1 MTLLAN
7 LSTRARLGAGFA
19 VVLLLMAAAI
29 AVGLSQLPGTAG
41 GNAEQAADSARTL
54 MFALWLVA
62 LLACAA
68 FTYGI
73 ARGVEQPLGEAV
85 YIAETVA
92 SGDLSQE
99 FETERQ
105 GEFGRLLRG
114 MGEMEDMLT
123 DLVSWIKE
131 STDSI
136 TDASKQIAAGN
147 TDLSQR
153 TEEQAAALQQTASSM
168 GELTAMVRQNT
179 ERAHAANELA
189 ANASHIAQRGGTAVG
204 EVEETMQAISASSK
218 KVVDIIDVIEGIAF
232 QTNILALNAA
242 VEAAR
247 AGEQGRGFAVV
258 AGEVRTLAQRS
269 AAAAK
274 EIRGLIGDSAD
285 QVRNGSVRVEQAG
298 QTMREIVTASRQ
310 VTTILGEIAVASAQ
324 QGSGI
329 EQVNQAVMQMDA
341 VTQQNAA
348 LVEQAAAASSAL
360 AEQATQLQGAVG
372 EFKLDAVPAANAPAQ
387 ARFAGGLRG
396 AHA

>member
-1 MTLLAN
+1 MTALAN
-7 LSTRARLGAGFA
+7 LSTRMRLGAGFA
-19 VVLLLMAAAI
+19 VVLILMAAAI
-29 AVGLSQLPGTAG
+29 AIGLNAPPDAAAGNVGQG
-41 GNAEQAADSARTL
+41 ADSARAW
-54 MFALWLVA
+54 MFGLWLAA
-62 LLACAA
+62 LLVGAAC
-68 FTYGI
+68 THGI
-73 ARGVEQPLGEAV
+73 ARSIEQPLGEAV
-85 YIAETVA
+85 FIAETVA
-92 SGDLSQE
+92 SGDLSKE

-123 DLVSWIKE
+123 DLVSRIKD

-153 TEEQAAALQQTASSM
+153 TEEQAAALQETASSM
-168 GELTAMVRQNT
+168 GELTAMVKQNT

-189 ANASHIAQRGGTAVG
+189 ANASDIAQRGGTVVG
-204 EVEETMQAISASSK
+204 EVVDTMQAISASSK

-274 EIRGLIGDSAD
+274 EIRGLIGDSAE
-285 QVRNGSVRVEQAG
+285 QVRNGSARVEHAG

-310 VTTILGEIAVASAQ
+310 VTTILGEIAVASGQ
-324 QGSGI
+324 QSDGI

-360 AEQATQLQGAVG
+360 ADQAHQLQAAVD
-372 EFKLDAVPAANAPAQ
+372 EFKLDATPDDMAPAQ
-387 ARFAGGLRG
+387 ARFAGVLRG

>member
-1 MTLLAN
+1 MMSFAN
-7 LSTRARLGAGFA
+7 LTIRTRLGVGFA

-29 AVGLSQLPGTAG
+29 AAGLDRLPGASG
-41 GNAEQAADSARTL
+41 GGAQQAIDGARTL
-54 MFALWLVA
+54 MFTLWFVA
-62 LLACAA
+62 LLVGAA

-73 ARGVEQPLGEAV
+73 ARSIAEPLGEAV

-92 SGDLSQE
+92 SGDLSKE
-99 FETERQ
+99 FETERK
-105 GEFGRLLRG
+105 GEFGRLLAG

-123 DLVSWIKE
+123 DLVTRIKE

-147 TDLSQR
+147 ADLSQR
-153 TEEQAAALQQTASSM
+153 TEEQASALQETASSM

-189 ANASHIAQRGGTAVG
+189 ANASHIAQRGGTVVG
-204 EVEETMQAISASSK
+204 EVVETMQAISASSK

-274 EIRGLIGDSAD
+274 EIRGLIGDSVE
-285 QVRNGSVRVEQAG
+285 QVRNGSARVEHAG
-298 QTMREIVTASRQ
+298 QTMREIVTASSQ
-310 VTTILGEIAVASAQ
+310 VTTILGEISAASAQ
-324 QGSGI
+324 QSGGI

-360 AEQATQLQGAVG
+360 AEQAHQLQNAVG
-372 EFKLDAVPAANAPAQ
+372 EFKLEATPDDDAPGQ
-387 ARFAGGLRG
+387 HRFAGMLRG